1 MNDHK
6 ELLEQAKQVLVS
18 VPKLTKDNTKAVEAN
33 DPTLMNELLAL
44 RASLA
49 DSIKEATAEKSRIDD
64 IIKDAI
70 GKNDE
75 LLVHGA
81 KVASITR
88 YPETTVKSDVVKEM
102 FAIVD
107 YPELYQRTQRSRLNI
122 H

>member
-6 ELLEQAKQVLVS
+6 ELLEQAKAVLVS
-18 VPKLTKDNTKAVEAN
+18 VPKLTKDNTKAVEAA

-44 RASLA
+44 RASLS

-88 YPETTVKSDVVKEM
+88 YPETAVKSDVVKEM

-107 YPELYQRTQRSRLNI
+107 YPELYQRNQRSRLNI

>member
-1 MNDHK
+1 MNNHK

-18 VPKLTKDNTKAVEAN
+18 VPKLTKDNTKAVEAA

-44 RASLA
+44 RASLS

-107 YPELYQRTQRSRLNI
+107 YPELYQRNQRSRLNI